1 MPRGQREGACVV
13 EQRSRRE
20 EPEQGRQSPGWEGR
34 GPGWDPGRVGA
45 LDGAVKYAETQGAL
59 PRTSVRR
66 AVTALADG
74 RFQARQ
80 RQLWLETGSYE
91 GEALGSRHG

>member
-1 MPRGQREGACVV
+1 MV

-20 EPEQGRQSPGWEGR
+20 EPEQGGESVDGGGGGQGWA
-34 GPGWDPGRVGA
+34 PSRVGA